1 VKMLK
6 LNDLKSPKGAKK
18 SKKIV
23 GRGSGSG
30 HGKTSG
36 RGHKGQLSRTGKGKR
51 PGFEG
56 GQMPL
61 IRRIPKRG
69 FISKFKTEYQLV
81 NLDSL
86 NKCKDKTTVTPKIL
100 KELGL
105 IHKLHVAVKILA
117 QGKLEKSLTVKA
129 HKFSKTAVK
138 AIEAL
143 DGKVEILTLV
153 TKQDSN
159 A

>member
-1 VKMLK
+1 MLK

-18 SKKIV
+18 SKKMV

-69 FISKFKTEYQLV
+69 FISKFKTVYQLV
-81 NLDSL
+81 NLKSL
-86 NKCKDKTTVTPKIL
+86 NKCKDKTTVTPKVL
-100 KELGL
+100 KDLGL
-105 IHKLHVAVKILA
+105 IHKLHEQVKILA

-129 HKFSKTAVK
+129 HKFSKTAVQ
-138 AIEAL
+138 AIETAG
-143 DGKVEILTLV
+143 GKTEVLSPT
-153 TKQDSN
+153 TKQDGN

>member
-1 VKMLK
+1 MLK
-6 LNDLKSPKGAKK
+6 LNDLKSPKGARK
-18 SKKIV
+18 SKKVV

-69 FISKFKTEYQLV
+69 FISKFKKVYQLV
-81 NLDSL
+81 NLASL
-86 NKCKDKTTVTPKIL
+86 NKCKDKTTVTPKVL
-100 KELGL
+100 KALGL
-105 IHKLHVAVKILA
+105 INKLHVSVKILG
-117 QGKLEKSLTVKA
+117 QGKLEKSITVKA
-129 HKFSKTAVK
+129 HKFSKTAIQ
-138 AIEAL
+138 AIEGL
-143 DGKVEILTLV
+143 GGKVEILRPA
-153 TKQDSN
+153 TKQDRN
-159 A
+159 D

>member
-1 VKMLK
+1 MLK
-6 LNDLKSPKGAKK
+6 LNDLKSPKGARK

-36 RGHKGQLSRTGKGKR
+36 RGNKGQLSRTGKGKR

-61 IRRIPKRG
+61 IRRVPKRG
-69 FISKFKTEYQLV
+69 FISKFKKEYQLV
-81 NLDSL
+81 NLQSL
-86 NKCKDKTTVTPKIL
+86 NICKDKTTVTPKEL
-100 KELGL
+100 KALGL
-105 IHKLHVAVKILA
+105 IHKLHVPVKILA
-117 QGKLEKSLTVKA
+117 QGKLGKSIIVKA
-129 HKFSKTAVK
+129 HKFSKTAIK
-138 AIEAL
+138 AIEDL
-143 DGKVEILTLV
+143 GGKAEILSLST
-153 TKQDSN
+153 TQDSN

>member
-1 VKMLK
+1 MLK
-6 LNDLKSPKGAKK
+6 LNELRSPKGARKN
-18 SKKIV
+18 KKIV

-30 HGKTSG
+30 SGKTSG

-61 IRRIPKRG
+61 IRRVPKRG
-69 FISKFKTEYQLV
+69 FISKFKKEYQLV
-81 NLDSL
+81 NLQAL
-86 NKCKDKTTVTPKIL
+86 NKCKNKTTITPKEL
-100 KELGL
+100 KALGL
-105 IHKLHVAVKILA
+105 IHKLHVPVKILA
-117 QGKLEKSLTVKA
+117 QGKLEKSITVKA
-129 HKFSKTAVK
+129 HKFSKTAIKTIEDLGGK
-138 AIEAL
+138 A
-143 DGKVEILTLV
+143 EILSPA